1 MAVRSGIL
9 ESLEQRRSTL
19 FFLGAAMFVVAATLN
34 GVQVVAGSERLSLM
48 VGEAFIAGGWI
59 AGLLGLLGLY
69 PGFADGSRWLSRA
82 GVVFAVIGLLAFALL
97 TVASLYAFVAGN
109 EPGNFPIPIV
119 YFIPG
124 VFVGSLLAFVSFS
137 GATFRSDDHPR
148 ALSIFLLVPSAIFV
162 TNLFILPAI
171 FGTGQRPPEVLL
183 VIVAGLALAM
193 FVIGYMLRTEPEH
206 EPTDRTEPAP
216 AEVQYD

>member
-1 MAVRSGIL
+1 MAVRNGIL
-9 ESLEQRRSTL
+9 ESLERRRPTL
-19 FFLGAAMFVVAATLN
+19 FFLGGAMFVVSAALN
-34 GVQVVAGSERLSLM
+34 GMQIVAGTERLSLT

-69 PGFADGSRWLSRA
+69 PGLADRSRWLSRA
-82 GVVFAVIGLLAFALL
+82 GAVFAVIGVLAFVVLA
-97 TVASLYAFVAGN
+97 VVSLYGFVAGS
-109 EPGNFPIPIV
+109 EPGTFPIPIV

-137 GATFRSDDHPR
+137 GATLQSDDHPR

-171 FGTGQRPPEVLL
+171 FGTGRRPPEVLL
-183 VIVAGLALAM
+183 VIVGGLALAM
-193 FVIGYMLRTEPEH
+193 LVIGYLLRTGPKG
-206 EPTDRTEPAP
+206 PDRPEPAP
-216 AEVQYD
+216 AEVQHD